1 MMDTMPPFLYPHSFL
16 LCLDCIF
23 ITCLKLF
30 LIHFMYMSVC
40 VCVYHMCVVTT
51 AFRIQKTVSG
61 ARDSME
67 LELQMVVSLHAG
79 AAN

>member
-1 MMDTMPPFLYPHSFL
+1 
-16 LCLDCIF
+16 
-23 ITCLKLF
+23 
-30 LIHFMYMSVC
+30 MYMSVC

-79 AAN
+79 AANWTQVCYKNKCSSTTEPSLQHYSFL